1 MENFEFFYLTSGVI
15 STILQLVVIV
25 ATGMLFFKKRNMA
38 SGLMF
43 FGSLFTVLFYGFS
56 LFGNTLMAYDGT
68 ESVVKFNAIFGIVS
82 QIPRV
87 LFALGLL
94 FFVIQYLKKERTHKN
109 I

>member
-15 STILQLVVIV
+15 STIFQLVVIV
-25 ATGMLFFKKRNMA
+25 ATGMLFFKKRNLA

-56 LFGNTLMAYDGT
+56 LLGNTLMAYDGA

-82 QIPRV
+82 QIPHI

-94 FFVIQYLKKERTHKN
+94 FFAIQHLKREAAHKN